1 MTTRLE
7 AVAPGLARL
16 VGKASPSQRR
26 RAAVRAAVLALEAS
40 GLDDVRVRDL
50 LAVVESGAVVGA
62 SPERAAVEALVAA
75 LDTAHWD
82 RQDRRASGEDI
93 GDGQLIAF
101 SRARAAAACY
111 FAAER
116 DTRLAAVEALY
127 EAGAA
132 VEDHEYLWLDVTALL
147 TEET

>member
-26 RAAVRAAVLALEAS
+26 HAAVRAAVLALEAS

-50 LAVVESGAVVGA
+50 LAVVESGVVGA

-93 GDGQLIAF
+93 GDGQPTAF

-116 DTRLAAVEALY
+116 DTRLAAVEAIY

-147 TEET
+147 TEES